1 MSEIIT
7 EISPKEKL
15 TASEKKTAEIQ
26 IAKKKAKIVDDKS
39 AIFTTRAEY
48 QAQYSACESIIPE
61 SQTFGMDEERRESI
75 RMRIRQQ
82 QKEERK
88 AVKGI
93 FRYFETPGGELR
105 FPYRAYKGDPLEMY
119 KLKDGQVA
127 TVPLGVARHL
137 RHRLEYPVHGWRVGE
152 NNLATH
158 TAANKMVKR
167 CTFEYIDFFDPRDEE
182 MRQQQK
188 SYTTE
193 QPVRLVI

>member
-1 MSEIIT
+1 MSELIT
-7 EISPKEKL
+7 EPVEKL
-15 TASEKKTAEIQ
+15 TAAEKKTAEIQ
-26 IAKKKAKIVDDKS
+26 VAKKKAKIVDDKS
-39 AIFTTRAEY
+39 AEFQTRSEY

-61 SQTFGMDEERRESI
+61 SQTFGMDENRRHEI
-75 RMRIRQQ
+75 RARIKRDQQ
-82 QKEERK
+82 EERQP
-88 AVKGI
+88 VKGI

-105 FPYRAYKGDPLEMY
+105 FPYRAYKGDPLQMF

-137 RHRLEYPVHGWRVGE
+137 RHRLEYPVHGWRVNE

-167 CTFEYIDFFDPRDEE
+167 CTFEYIEFFDPRDEE
-182 MRQQQK
+182 LRQQQK